1 MLALRYGI
9 DCFLAIYSLEFGS
22 SFFVTVRGA
31 LAMAIR
37 KFVSVVHLCL
47 IGAFVLGCSV
57 VQGEDSWNTY
67 PGREGAGHGKSVV
80 LVSGDEEYRSEEAL
94 SQLGKILATR
104 HGFDC
109 VVLYAIDEETGEIA
123 PNEQGNI
130 PGLEALRS
138 ADLMVIATRF
148 RNLPDGQMKEI
159 DDYLRSGRPVIGM
172 RTATHAFKVPQDSPY
187 AHYSFNYKG
196 DKKDWTQGFGR
207 LVLGETW
214 INHHGRHK
222 FESTRGIIA
231 PGAEEHAVL
240 RGIKDG
246 DIWGPTDVYGVRIP
260 LPGDSQPLVLGQV
273 LSGMEPDSDPVAAP
287 PESLKTTIK
296 KVDKNDPMMPV
307 AWVKSY
313 SIGGGPSGR
322 VFTTTMG
329 ASIDMESE
337 GVRRL
342 LVNACCWAVGL
353 EDKISGDLNVDIVG
367 EFKPTMYGFRKGKTA
382 GITPDNLR

>member
-1 MLALRYGI
+1 MFSTTVALVRCVLVTGFLVSLA
-9 DCFLAIYSLEFGS
+9 
-22 SFFVTVRGA
+22 TVA
-31 LAMAIR
+31 SA
-37 KFVSVVHLCL
+37 
-47 IGAFVLGCSV
+47 
-57 VQGEDSWNTY
+57 GEAWNVF
-67 PGREGAGHGKSVV
+67 PGGDGPGKGKQVV

-94 SQLGKILATR
+94 TQLAKILAKH

-109 VVLYAIDEETGEIA
+109 TVLYAIDSNSGEIA
-123 PNEQGNI
+123 PNEQKNI
-130 PGLEALRS
+130 PGLESLQNAE
-138 ADLMVIATRF
+138 LMVIATRF
-148 RNLPDGQMKEI
+148 RNLPDEQMKEI
-159 DDYLRSGRPVIGM
+159 DDYLKSGRPVVGM
-172 RTATHAFKVPQDSPY
+172 RTATHAFNMDKKSPY

-214 INHHGRHK
+214 INHHGHHK
-222 FESTRGIIA
+222 FESTRGLLA
-231 PGAEEHAVL
+231 PGAEQHPVL

-246 DIWGPTDVYGVRIP
+246 DIWGPTDVYGVRLP

-287 PESLKTTIK
+287 PESLKKTIK

-313 SIGGGPSGR
+313 SVDGGPSGR

-342 LVNACCWAVGL
+342 LVNACYWAAGL
-353 EDKISGDLNVDIVG
+353 EESIGSRTEVAIVG
-367 EFKPTMYGFRKGKTA
+367 KFKPTMYGFRKEKTSGVIPADLA
-382 GITPDNLR
+382 GGVE